1 MKISRIMI
9 CVAVAMSGLLLL
21 GAVSECE
28 ANRIREMQQ
37 DPRMERPPAGPPIIS
52 PPKLASGG
60 KYVLFEHQGRII
72 SVQSDGAL
80 LGVPNGPPAP
90 SPFLGD
96 SSPNISPD
104 GSKVVYNTYRY
115 HTGGPFRWNRL
126 YSYEIAVSKP
136 DGSEFKRLTSDEYD
150 NIDPVWSPDGAR
162 IAFLS
167 RRSEPGFGEMM
178 LPGIYTINP
187 DGSDERLIAYGGKN
201 RGTPTHLVWSPDG
214 RYIAFS
220 DYDSYWSEEQ
230 GARQEHFIAIVEPDG
245 SNFRRV
251 VESERE
257 ISVPAW
263 SPDSRRITFSIAASK
278 VSLDPIKLYILDIHK
293 EEVSEVFADF
303 RMGIVMS
310 QHPASWTS
318 DGSGIVFY
326 GFAPDPGFYIVDSD
340 GTDYRMLP
348 LPGGF
353 DDVGGWTL
361 DGSRLI
367 LRHFPARYEHGAP
380 ILRSVNLD
388 GTDETVLA
396 RYAYDEVVAA
406 KEWENDEAPDCESGI
421 AVADP
426 KSNPGLVQD
435 CEILLNIR
443 DRLGVDVH
451 LNWQP
456 YHDIRTWDGIRV
468 GGSPSRVEKIEIE
481 VRGLGGIIP
490 AEIGGL
496 TELKSISIPSN
507 NLSGE
512 IPPELGNLAKLERL
526 VLIRNHLSGSIPPE
540 LGNLIN
546 LKELYLAEN
555 QLTGSV
561 PSELGNLTNL
571 TGLSLAINDLSGC
584 IPASLANIDD
594 IQGLVRT
601 TGLDLC

>member
-1 MKISRIMI
+1 MKINRIII
-9 CVAVAMSGLLLL
+9 CVAVAMSGLLLI

-28 ANRIREMQQ
+28 ANRIRESAQ
-37 DPRMERPPAGPPIIS
+37 DPRMESPPVSPPSIS
-52 PPKLASGG
+52 MPKLASGG
-60 KYVLFEHQGRII
+60 KYVLFEHRGRII

-80 LGVPNGPPAP
+80 LGVPNGPSAP

-96 SSPNISPD
+96 FSPSVSPD

-187 DGSDERLIAYGGKN
+187 DGSDERLIAYAGKN
-201 RGTPTHLVWSPDG
+201 RGTPTHLVWSPDS
-214 RYIAFS
+214 RHIAFS
-220 DYDSYWSEEQ
+220 DYDSYWSDEQ

-257 ISVPAW
+257 ISAPAW
-263 SPDSRRITFSIAASK
+263 SPDSRRIAFRISESEDFSEPVTIHM
-278 VSLDPIKLYILDIHK
+278 LDIH
-293 EEVSEVFADF
+293 ENDMREVFVRSENGLIPD
-303 RMGIVMS
+303 
-310 QHPASWTS
+310 QHPVSWTS

-326 GFAPDPGFYIVDSD
+326 DYTPSPGFYIVDSD

-380 ILRSVNLD
+380 VLRSMNLD

-396 RYAYDEVVAA
+396 RYAYDEIVAA
-406 KEWENDEAPDCESGI
+406 KGWEDEAPDCESGI
-421 AVADP
+421 AVTDP
-426 KSNPGLVQD
+426 KSNPGLVRD
-435 CEILLNIR
+435 CEILLSVR
-443 DRLGVDVH
+443 DRLGVDLR

-456 YHDIRTWDGIRV
+456 YRDIRTWDGIRV
-468 GGSPSRVEKIEIE
+468 GGSPSRVEKIEY
-481 VRGLGGIIP
+481 VGTRLGGIVP
-490 AEIGGL
+490 AEIGEL
-496 TELKSISIPSN
+496 TELKIIRLPSQG
-507 NLSGE
+507 LSGE
-512 IPPELGNLAKLERL
+512 IPSELGNLAKLERL
-526 VLIRNHLSGSIPPE
+526 VLIRNQLSGNIPPE
-540 LGNLIN
+540 LGNLVN
-546 LKELYLAEN
+546 LRDLYLAEN
-555 QLTGSV
+555 RLSGNI
-561 PSELGNLTNL
+561 PPELGNLKNL
-571 TGLSLAINDLSGC
+571 EYLTLGGNDLSGC
-584 IPASLANIDD
+584 IPASLANIEN